1 MGLADIDEGST
12 KRSFLSNKLNCS
24 LMRISK
30 KFRGQSGKEVFIRR
44 TRDPDGNEFS
54 QEDIQWNKQQ
64 HEKLER
70 IFIRATLSSMMNAG
84 KVRVAKKH
92 RVRDY
97 ESSHPICCA

>member
-12 KRSFLSNKLNCS
+12 KRSFLSNKLKCS

-30 KFRGQSGKEVFIRR
+30 KFRGQSGKEVFIRKA
-44 TRDPDGNEFS
+44 TDPDENEFS
-54 QEDIQWNKQQ
+54 QEDIAWNKQQ

-84 KVRVAKKH
+84 KVRVAKKYT
-92 RVRDY
+92 VR
-97 ESSHPICCA
+97 IVVLT